1 MGAFAGALSGL
12 LFSAQPFV
20 LQTPE
25 LRWNKTRFTLTP
37 DYQLAQGE
45 LVVAELPVR
54 VGGATQFRLEVPAP
68 DTAVPPGTG
77 LQGRVTV
84 KRPDGGRLW
93 VSGAPKF
100 VGLGGSF

>member
-1 MGAFAGALSGL
+1 MVGLASTLVALL
-12 LFSAQPFV
+12 LGAQPLV

-37 DYQLAQGE
+37 DYRLAQGE

-54 VGGATQFRLEVPAP
+54 VGGATQFRLDVPAP
-68 DTAVPPGTG
+68 DTPVPPATG
-77 LQGRVTV
+77 VQGLVTV

-93 VSGAPKF
+93 VTGAPKF